1 MTEEKKSKFS
11 PVAIAM
17 IVMMIVALGAGIYAV
32 IQVLSEDAPR
42 RRSEITTVN
51 LMRPPP
57 PQIKE
62 KPPEPQPIKEM
73 AKQEQIIDPGQVSEP
88 QGPDNDQAP
97 AGDQLGLDAEGQAGG
112 DAFGLAARKGGRSLL
127 AGSGGDL
134 GGSGLMGRYSWYSR
148 MVETEIRKI
157 VMKHLDEKGGLPR
170 GKFQALV
177 RVSFDMNGTVT
188 KYRIVGSSGNHKM
201 DEAVN
206 QSLKK
211 IRISE
216 PPPEGM
222 PRTMQ
227 IRVIF
232 QS

>member
-1 MTEEKKSKFS
+1 M
-11 PVAIAM
+11 
-17 IVMMIVALGAGIYAV
+17 
-32 IQVLSEDAPR
+32 
-42 RRSEITTVN
+42 
-51 LMRPPP
+51 
-57 PQIKE
+57 
-62 KPPEPQPIKEM
+62 PEPQPIKEM
-73 AKQEQIIDPGQVSEP
+73 VKQEQIIDPGQASEP
-88 QGPDNDQAP
+88 QGPDNDRAP

-127 AGSGGDL
+127 AGSGGGNL
-134 GGSGLMGRYSWYSR
+134 GGSGLMGKYNWYSQ

-170 GKFQALV
+170 GKLQALV

-211 IRISE
+211 LRISE